1 VATDVW
7 VGFTELGSKLEKKSI
22 SYEPGIFFFQN
33 MNYIQ
38 SKLEES
44 GNPLDKE
51 LAMYLICQLRTP
63 ISRCKQVKKILPTLI
78 AKYVI
83 PEFNNDIMFLR
94 ARAVDIFTEYG
105 SMELDIEVVRKAV
118 EGIYLC
124 LTKDSYPLVRIKAAL
139 AFNCILKH
147 KTAKDLVQPLLKD
160 ILTVYL
166 QLLDSY
172 DLENIV
178 NSLESIVE
186 DFAGEIGPFALEL
199 IKHLSKLFFK
209 LFNKDA
215 EQANN
220 EDYDG

>member
-1 VATDVW
+1 
-7 VGFTELGSKLEKKSI
+7 
-22 SYEPGIFFFQN
+22 
-33 MNYIQ
+33 
-38 SKLEES
+38 
-44 GNPLDKE
+44 
-51 LAMYLICQLRTP
+51 MYLICQLRSP
-63 ISRCKQVKKILPTLI
+63 ITKCKQVKKILPHLI

-83 PEFNNDIMFLR
+83 PEFTNEIMFLR

-105 SMELDIEVVRKAV
+105 SMELEVEVVRQAV
-118 EGIYLC
+118 EGIYVC
-124 LTKDSYPLVRIKAAL
+124 LTKDVAPLVRIKAAI

-147 KTAKDLVQPLLKD
+147 KTAKDLVRPLLKD

-166 QLLDSY
+166 QLLEHY

-186 DFAGEIGPFALEL
+186 DFANEIGPFSVEL
-199 IKHLSKLFFK
+199 VKHLTKLFFK

-215 EQANN
+215 EQSNQ

>member
-1 VATDVW
+1 
-7 VGFTELGSKLEKKSI
+7 
-22 SYEPGIFFFQN
+22 

-38 SKLEES
+38 SKLEDNT
-44 GNPLDKE
+44 NPLEKE

-78 AKYVI
+78 SKYVI
-83 PEFNNDIMFLR
+83 PEFNNEIMFLR

-105 SMELDIEVVRKAV
+105 SMELDIEVVKRAV

-124 LTKDSYPLVRIKAAL
+124 LTKDSYPLVRIKAAI

-147 KTAKDLVQPLLKD
+147 KTAKELVQPLLKD

-166 QLLDSY
+166 QLLDNY

-215 EQANN
+215 
-220 EDYDG
+220 